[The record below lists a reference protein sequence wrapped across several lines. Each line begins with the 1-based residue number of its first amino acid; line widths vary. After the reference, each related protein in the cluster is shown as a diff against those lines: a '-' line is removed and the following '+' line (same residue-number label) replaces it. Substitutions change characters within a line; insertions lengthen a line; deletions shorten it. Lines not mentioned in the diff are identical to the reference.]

1 MVRNLTGLHQTLMCR
16 HNQELVMTPADIGL
30 QRLAQQRLMGQQFVT
45 PAEVVG
51 WLGAVQSQEYLG
63 AIWSLGM
70 RMAGDATDDMIERAF
85 TEGTILRTHVMRPT
99 WHFVAAADIR
109 WLLDLTAPRVQAA
122 TAYYY
127 RQAGL
132 DDEAVF
138 ARSNEVI
145 ARALAGGKYLTRAEL
160 GTALQAA
167 GIDVADRMR
176 LQFVVGHAE
185 LDALICSGPRRGK
198 QFTYALLAER
208 APTAKTLPR
217 DEALAEL
224 TRRYF
229 TSHGPA
235 TARDF
240 SWWSGLTMADA
251 RAGLTLVGADLS
263 HEEIAG
269 QTYWSPASLS
279 PAVEPSE
286 TAFLLPTY
294 DEFLV
299 GYQGFG
305 AALTGG
311 RGNGERATFSATIV
325 VGGKVVGNWRRTIIR
340 GAAVIELAPF
350 APLAASE
357 REWVF
362 AAASRFGVFHGMS
375 VECVNV

>member
-1 MVRNLTGLHQTLMCR
+1 MM
-16 HNQELVMTPADIGL
+16 PADIGL
-30 QRLAQQRLMGQQFVT
+30 RRLARQRLIGQQFAT
-45 PAEVVG
+45 PEEVVG

-70 RMAGDATDDMIERAF
+70 RMDGGATDEMIERAF
-85 TEGTILRTHVMRPT
+85 AEGTILRTHVMRPT
-99 WHFVAAADIR
+99 WHFVAPADIR
-109 WLLDLTAPRVQAA
+109 WLLELTAPRIKA
-122 TAYYY
+122 TIAYYD
-127 RQAGL
+127 RQHGL
-132 DDEAVF
+132 DEALY
-138 ARSNEVI
+138 ARCNEII
-145 ARALAGGKYLTRAEL
+145 ARALEGGKHLTRAEL
-160 GTALQAA
+160 GKALAEA
-167 GIDVADRMR
+167 GIVVEGQR
-176 LQFVVGHAE
+176 LAHVIFHAE
-185 LDALICSGPRRGK
+185 LDAVVCSGPRRGK

-240 SWWSGLTMADA
+240 AWWSGLTMADV
-251 RAGLTLVGADLS
+251 RAGLEMVGPDLN
-263 HEEIAG
+263 HEKISD
-269 QTYWSPASLS
+269 QTYWFPASPS
-279 PAVEPSE
+279 PAVDPSE
-286 TAFLLPTY
+286 EAFLLPTY

-311 RGNGERATFSATIV
+311 RGNGERTAFSATIV
-325 VGGKVVGNWRRTIIR
+325 IGGKVVGNWRRTITK

-350 APLAASE
+350 APLSASE
-357 REWVF
+357 REAIF
-362 AAASRFGVFHGMS
+362 AAAARFGAFLGMS

>member
-1 MVRNLTGLHQTLMCR
+1 
-16 HNQELVMTPADIGL
+16 MTPAEIGL
-30 QRLAQQRLMGQQFVT
+30 QRLAQQRLTGQHFAT
-45 PAEVVG
+45 PEEVVG
-51 WLGAVQSQEYLG
+51 WHGAVQSQEYLG

-70 RMAGDATDDMIERAF
+70 RIGAHATDAVIERAF

-99 WHFVAAADIR
+99 WHFVAPDDIR
-109 WLLDLTAPRVQAA
+109 WLLDLTAPRIKA
-122 TAYYY
+122 TMAYYG
-127 RQAGL
+127 RQLGL
-132 DDEAVF
+132 DDTLY
-138 ARSNEVI
+138 ARCNEII
-145 ARALAGGKYLTRAEL
+145 ARALEGGEHLTRAEL
-160 GTALQAA
+160 GKALAEA
-167 GIDVADRMR
+167 GIVVEGQR
-176 LQFVVGHAE
+176 LAHIVSHAE
-185 LDALICSGPRRGK
+185 LDALVCGGPRRGK

-240 SWWSGLTMADA
+240 AWWSGLTIADA
-251 RAGLTLVGADLS
+251 RAGLRLVGADLS

-269 QTYWSPASLS
+269 QIYWFPASLS
-279 PAVEPSE
+279 PAVESTE
-286 TAFLLPTY
+286 AAFLLPTY

-311 RGNGERATFSATIV
+311 RGNGERTTFSATIV
-325 VGGKVVGNWRRTIIR
+325 IGGRVVGNWRRTIVK

-350 APLAASE
+350 TPLTASE
-357 REWVF
+357 REAVF
-362 AAASRFGVFHGMS
+362 AAASRFGAFHGMP
-375 VECVNV
+375 VECVGV